1 MSEARGERGAGAGPE
16 DGSARDVSPTMRG
29 DEDASAIRDP
39 HEPPPGGP
47 DGDAPA
53 PALAYRGM
61 AKSFFG
67 VPAVQG
73 MDLDLAPG
81 TILALIG
88 ENGAGKSTMMNV
100 LGGVLRPD
108 AGTMTLGGRPYAP
121 EKPADATHAGIAFIH
136 QELNL
141 FGNLSIAE
149 NMFVDRMPR
158 LGPFVRRGVMRRDA
172 ARMLARVGLDVSP
185 DTRVERLA
193 PGERQLVEIAKALAS
208 GARIVI
214 LDEPTTSLTNRETER
229 LFAVLRELRAEGRS
243 MIYISHV
250 LQDVLDLADEVV
262 ILRDGARVGGGPTA
276 EFDVPRMISMMVGRE
291 IDQLFPERHE
301 PPGEEVVLSLDGVT
315 QPGICRD
322 VSLEVRRGEVLGVF
336 GLMGAGRSELA
347 RIVFGL
353 DPHAEGTVALEGRP
367 LTGGPRERIARGM
380 AFVTEDRR
388 AEGLLMD
395 SPIPENMGLAALP
408 RFRGAAGLLSAR
420 AMLESARAI
429 GGKLRLKADEG
440 LTQPARS
447 LSGGNQQKVVIGKWL
462 VERPRLLIMDEPT
475 RGIDVGAK
483 YEVFT
488 IMNELAAAGTGVL
501 YISSELEELIGV
513 ADRILVMREGEVAGR
528 FERDAFATEAILAAA
543 FGRTEAAA

>member
-1 MSEARGERGAGAGPE
+1 VTEADAPGGVEGRGA
-16 DGSARDVSPTMRG
+16 R
-29 DEDASAIRDP
+29 
-39 HEPPPGGP
+39 
-47 DGDAPA
+47 A
-53 PALAYRGM
+53 PALGLRGI

-73 MDLDLAPG
+73 VDLDLAPG

-88 ENGAGKSTMMNV
+88 ENGAGKSTVMNM

-108 AGTMTLGGRPYAP
+108 AGAMTRDGRPYVP
-121 EKPADATHAGIAFIH
+121 ERPADAAEAGIAFIH

-158 LGPFVRRGVMRRDA
+158 LGPFVRRGAMRREA
-172 ARMLARVGLDVSP
+172 AGMLARVGLDVSP
-185 DTRVERLA
+185 DTKVDRLA

-214 LDEPTTSLTNRETER
+214 LDEPTTSLTSRETER

-243 MIYISHV
+243 MIYVSHV
-250 LQDVLDLADEVV
+250 LQDVLDLSDEVV
-262 ILRDGARVGGGPTA
+262 VLRDGARVGGGPTA

-291 IDQLFPERHE
+291 IDQLFPERGHA
-301 PPGEEVVLSLDGVT
+301 PGEAVVLSLRGVT

-322 VSLEVRRGEVLGVF
+322 VSLEVREGEVVGVF

-353 DPHAEGTVALEGRP
+353 DPHAEGAVALEGEP

-395 SPIPENMGLAALP
+395 SPIPENMGLVALP
-408 RFRGAAGLLSAR
+408 RFRGAGGLLSAR

-429 GGKLRLKADEG
+429 GGKLRLKADAG
-440 LTQPARS
+440 PTQPARS

-462 VERPRLLIMDEPT
+462 VDRPRLLIMDEPT

-488 IMNELAAAGTGVL
+488 IMNELAAQGTGVL

-528 FERDAFATEAILAAA
+528 FDRDAFGTEAILAAA
-543 FGRTEAAA
+543 FGRSAG